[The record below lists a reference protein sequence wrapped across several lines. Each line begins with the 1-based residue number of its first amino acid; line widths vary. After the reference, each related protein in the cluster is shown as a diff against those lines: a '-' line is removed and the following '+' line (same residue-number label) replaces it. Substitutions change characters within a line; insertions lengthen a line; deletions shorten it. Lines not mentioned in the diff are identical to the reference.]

1 MQTPFAQVFKRE
13 NSLNLDDA
21 ETQELTHT
29 ANTVRPCLVKKEPT
43 KLFDKEA
50 IACML
55 ATD

>member
-1 MQTPFAQVFKRE
+1 MQKPFVQVFKGK
-13 NSLNLDDA
+13 NSLNLDGA
-21 ETQELTHT
+21 ETQEITYA

-50 IACML
+50 LACML